1 MKIKNLFLISTIFS
15 LFLLSCS
22 NPQNSTPTIEENQV
36 GIIKGD
42 DFRSK
47 AMMKFTDAYV
57 NNDLNSVSDLFTDD
71 AKIMVN
77 DADLTFSEMA
87 AGFSSG
93 HNYFDNIR
101 HEDRDAFTMHYK
113 KGDIAGSIFTHYWYT
128 WKATSKKT
136 GEEISLRGYAWM
148 KWRGDKV
155 EATYNAFDPSLY
167 NAQLE

>member
-1 MKIKNLFLISTIFS
+1 MKTKNLILATTLFS
-15 LFLLSCS
+15 LFLASCG
-22 NPQNSTPTIEENQV
+22 NTQNSTPTKEENQV
-36 GIIKGD
+36 GIIKGN

-47 AMMKFTDAYV
+47 AMIKFTDAYV
-57 NNDLNSVSDLFTDD
+57 NNDLNSVSGLFTED

-77 DADLTFSEMA
+77 DTDLTFSEMA
-87 AGFSSG
+87 AGFSNG

-113 KGDIAGSIFTHYWYT
+113 DGEIAGKIYTHYWYT

-136 GEEISLRGYAWM
+136 GEEISIRGYAWM

-155 EATYNAFDPSLY
+155 EATYNAFDPTLY
-167 NAQLE
+167 NAQIE

>member
-1 MKIKNLFLISTIFS
+1 MKNFFLSTIMLLVFS
-15 LFLLSCS
+15 ISC
-22 NPQNSTPTIEENQV
+22 NTAQNSDISKEENQV

-47 AMMKFTDAYV
+47 AMIKFTDAYV
-57 NNDLNSVSDLFTDD
+57 NNNLNSVADLFTSD

-77 DADLTFSEMA
+77 DADLTFSEMT

-93 HNYFDNIR
+93 HNYFENIR
-101 HEDRDAFTMHYK
+101 HEDRDTFTMHYK
-113 KGDIAGSIFTHYWYT
+113 EGDIAGNIYTHYWYT

-136 GEEISLRGYAWM
+136 GEEISIRGYAWM

-155 EATYNAFDPSLY
+155 EATYNAFDPTLY
-167 NAQLE
+167 NASLN

>member
-1 MKIKNLFLISTIFS
+1 MITKNLFLAITIFS
-15 LFLLSCS
+15 FLLINCN
-22 NPQNSTPTIEENQV
+22 NPQNSTSIKDENQV
-36 GIIKGD
+36 GIIKGN
-42 DFRSK
+42 DFRSE

-57 NNDLNSVSDLFTDD
+57 NNDLKSVSDLFTED

-87 AGFSSG
+87 EGFSSG

-113 KGDIAGSIFTHYWYT
+113 EGEIAGNIYTHYWYT

-136 GEEISLRGYAWM
+136 GGEISLRGYAWM

-155 EATYNAFDPSLY
+155 EASYNAFDPTLY
-167 NAQLE
+167 NAQIE

>member
-1 MKIKNLFLISTIFS
+1 MKNFFLSTIMLLVFS
-15 LFLLSCS
+15 ISC
-22 NPQNSTPTIEENQV
+22 NTAKNSDISKEENQV

-47 AMMKFTDAYV
+47 AMIKFTDAYV
-57 NNDLNSVSDLFTDD
+57 NNNLNSVADLFTSD

-77 DADLTFSEMA
+77 DADLTFSEMT

-93 HNYFDNIR
+93 HNYFENIR

-113 KGDIAGSIFTHYWYT
+113 EGDIAGNVYTHYWYT

-136 GEEISLRGYAWM
+136 GEEISIRGYAWM

-155 EATYNAFDPSLY
+155 EATYNAFDPTLY
-167 NAQLE
+167 NASLN